1 MPSKIAN
8 FGVDLYKLSINSGGT
23 IDLDAGSGGTVI
35 VRGDFT
41 VEGTTTTIESTDIS
55 IADRIFTLNYGETG
69 AGVSTGDNTAGITI
83 DRGSLTDVNILY
95 DENLNWLK
103 SAGSGFSSRS
113 GAFVLQDSSGSSNSL
128 VGLYTNFIGTFDDQN
143 LILFGQGPDSSPSSP
158 SPVVTVTGTVDY
170 EKSIWNY
177 TGSRIT
183 VDTEQPDGLVLPN
196 DPDILVN
203 VQALKDYVLSF
214 SQSSFQSKLVS
225 PAPAGNTRVEVFSTL
240 AGDIANTVDISLA
253 GTISGRFTETGI
265 FLNNIKINN
274 NTISSV
280 QTDSNLTLS
289 ANGTGHVS
297 TSYPINLEKTSEPT
311 TPADGVKIYADS
323 EGDGGT
329 GVYFINE
336 DGTSDEL
343 ISRTKALLLSIIF

>member
-8 FGVDLYKLSINSGGT
+8 FGVDLYKLSINTGGI
-23 IDLDAGSGGTVI
+23 IDLDTGSGGTVI

-41 VEGTTTTIESTDIS
+41 VEGTTTTIESTEIS
-55 IADRIFTLNYGETG
+55 ISDRNFILNYGETG

-103 SAGSGFSSRS
+103 SSGSGFIPST
-113 GAFVLQDSSGSSNSL
+113 GAFVLRDSTGSNNSL

-143 LILFGQGPDSSPSSP
+143 LILLGEGPDGSPSSP
-158 SPVVTVTGTVDY
+158 SAVVTVSGTVDY

-177 TGSRIT
+177 TGSQIT
-183 VDTEQPDGLVLPN
+183 ADPGQPDGLVLPN

-203 VQALKDYVLSF
+203 VQALRDYVLSF
-214 SQSSFQSKLVS
+214 SQSSFQSRIVS
-225 PAPAGNTRVEVFSTL
+225 PAPFGNTRVEVFSTL
-240 AGDIANTVDISLA
+240 AGDIANTVDVSLA
-253 GTISGRFTETGI
+253 GTLSATFSETGI
-265 FLNNIKINN
+265 FLNNVKINN

-280 QTDSNLTLS
+280 QTDSNLILS
-289 ANGTGHVS
+289 ANGTGFIS
-297 TSYPINLEKTSEPT
+297 TSYPVNLEKTSAPIA
-311 TPADGVKIYADS
+311 PDDGVKIYADD

-329 GVYFINE
+329 GIYFINE

>member
-1 MPSKIAN
+1 MTAKIAN

-23 IDLDAGSGGTVI
+23 IDLDTGSGGTVI

-41 VEGTTTTIESTDIS
+41 VEGTTTVIESTE
-55 IADRIFTLNYGETG
+55 IAVSDRTFTLNYGETG

-103 SAGSGFSSRS
+103 SSGSGFLSRT
-113 GAFVLQDSSGSSNSL
+113 GAFVLQDSSGSNNSL
-128 VGLYTNFIGTFDDQN
+128 VGLYTNFIGTFDNQN
-143 LILFGQGPDSSPSSP
+143 LILFGEGPNGSPATP

-177 TGSRIT
+177 TGSQIT
-183 VDTEQPDGLVLPN
+183 PDLGQPDGLVLPN

-214 SQSSFQSKLVS
+214 SQSSFQSKLAS

-253 GTISGRFTETGI
+253 GTLSTTFTETGI
-265 FLNNIKINN
+265 FLNNVKINN

-280 QTDSNLTLS
+280 QTDSNLDLS
-289 ANGTGHVS
+289 ANGTGSVS

-311 TPADGVKIYADS
+311 MPDDGVKVYADD

-329 GVYFINE
+329 GIYFINE